1 MWYSKKSF
9 LLFDSSLYTAV
20 PISKWDV
27 VSPPPSLSKRQ
38 QRQWIGFV
46 KKEVIGYV
54 KLYVTKNFPPE
65 NRANVLGER
74 KELV

>member
-1 MWYSKKSF
+1 MGRR
-9 LLFDSSLYTAV
+9 LAAA
-20 PISKWDV
+20 
-27 VSPPPSLSKRQ
+27 PPSLSKRQ

-65 NRANVLGER
+65 NHANVLGEW
-74 KELV
+74 KELA